1 MGHSEEPKQRSRN
14 ATVPTLRPKIPSST
28 RSSTIL
34 RMAFGLPTSQPM
46 WSRRPRRRWGRH
58 ADRRAVLSSSFPNS
72 RAVKRLGIFK
82 NNNNH
87 LGPVNLNRQYLVEFG
102 PYGPSML
109 GFARGL
115 GHARYPLVPVN
126 AE

>member
-1 MGHSEEPKQRSRN
+1 M
-14 ATVPTLRPKIPSST
+14 
-28 RSSTIL
+28 
-34 RMAFGLPTSQPM
+34 
-46 WSRRPRRRWGRH
+46 
-58 ADRRAVLSSSFPNS
+58 
-72 RAVKRLGIFK
+72 KRLGIFK

-109 GFARGL
+109 SFARGL

-126 AE
+126 AEKEIERLRERDRRRDRLRQLAMEWAVIRR